1 MARIIRRN
9 KPLSVNPLKSSQPL
23 GATLAMLGLNR
34 TMPIL
39 HGSQGCSA
47 FAKVFLV
54 RHFREPIPLQTTA
67 MDAVSSIMG
76 ADDNLIE
83 GLKTLCEKAKP
94 AVIGLLTTGLS
105 EAQGTD
111 VPRVLKEFRGRFPEF
126 QAVRILPVNTPDF
139 RGCLESGFAAAVHAM
154 IDHWVP
160 SAEQGGTCPGRRP
173 RQVNVLC
180 GALLTP
186 GDLETLKDLISRF
199 GLHPVL
205 IPDISD
211 SLDGHLTEIDFSP
224 VTQGGTPATAFAT
237 LGDAV
242 ATLVIGAALDSA
254 AELLRQRTGV
264 PDHRFDHLFGLEA
277 MDRLVMTLAGIAGQ
291 AIPPLLERQRA
302 QLQDAML
309 DTHFLLTQARIAL
322 AADADLLHAFATLLA
337 EMGAEV
343 VAAVAP
349 DRAPVLERTPLAEV
363 RIGDLEDL
371 EKAVRERGAEL
382 VIGSSHAADTAQRLG
397 LPLLRAGFPLYDLI
411 GGYQRTWIGYAGS
424 RQTLFDLANMLLS
437 HNPHGIEPYH
447 SVYSP
452 KPDYRQDRP
461 HHELAEASA
470 DSSGRS

>member
-1 MARIIRRN
+1 MTKIVRRS

-67 MDAVSSIMG
+67 MDSVSSIMG
-76 ADDNLIE
+76 ADDNLLE
-83 GLKTLCEKAKP
+83 GLQTLCEKAKP
-94 AVIGLLTTGLS
+94 AVIGVLTTGLS
-105 EAQGTD
+105 ETQGAD
-111 VPRVLKEFRGRFPEF
+111 IVRVLKEFRDRHPEY

-139 RGCLESGFAAAVHAM
+139 SGCLETGFAAAVQAM
-154 IDHWVP
+154 IDNWVP
-160 SAEQGGTCPGRRP
+160 NAESAGTRPGRRP

-186 GDLETLKDLISRF
+186 GDLETLKDLIGRF
-199 GLHPVL
+199 GLHPVM

-224 VTQGGTPATAFAT
+224 VTQGGTPASAFAT
-237 LGDAV
+237 LGDAA
-242 ATLVIGAALDSA
+242 ATLVVGASLEA
-254 AELLRQRTGV
+254 AADLLQQRTGV
-264 PDHRFDHLFGLEA
+264 PDHRFDHLVGLEA
-277 MDRLVMTLAGIAGQ
+277 VDRLVMTLAGISGQ
-291 AIPPLLERQRA
+291 AVPALLERQRA

-309 DTHFLLTQARIAL
+309 DTHFMLTQARIAV
-322 AADADLLHAFATLLA
+322 AADADLLHAFGSLLA
-337 EMGAEV
+337 EMGADV
-343 VAAVAP
+343 VAAVTP
-349 DRAPVLERTPLAEV
+349 DKAPVLERTPIAEV
-363 RIGDLEDL
+363 KIGDLEDL
-371 EKAVRERGAEL
+371 EMAVRERGAEL

-411 GGYQRTWIGYAGS
+411 GGYQRTWIGYAGT
-424 RQTLFDLANMLLS
+424 RQTLFDLANILLN
-437 HNPHGIEPYH
+437 HNQHEIEPYH
-447 SVYSP
+447 SLYSP
-452 KPDYRQDRP
+452 KSDYRQEGP

-470 DSSGRS
+470 DSSWRS